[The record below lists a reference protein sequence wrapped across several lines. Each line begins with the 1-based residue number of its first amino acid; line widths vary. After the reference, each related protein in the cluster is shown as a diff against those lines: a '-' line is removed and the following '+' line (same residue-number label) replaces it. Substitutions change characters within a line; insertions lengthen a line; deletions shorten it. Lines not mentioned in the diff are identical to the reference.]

1 MIRAFTD
8 LKEKQKSYQI
18 SVDEGVNSKSMMAV
32 LKQDNNLNFVYKS
45 QIMMI
50 NKFETLKSTLNLQ
63 IFPVMHFKYE
73 V

>member
-8 LKEKQKSYQI
+8 LKWKPKSYQI

-45 QIMMI
+45 
-50 NKFETLKSTLNLQ
+50 
-63 IFPVMHFKYE
+63 
-73 V
+73 